1 MALISMLTTLYT
13 DPSLPEG
20 AELAA
25 RIEEHELDLEQ
36 LLTLSLDDVKEL
48 GFANGLGV
56 QGDRL
61 NWLKLP
67 DPTVVKQEAPIK
79 GLLVW
84 DELLITGNDKGELKL
99 FNS

>member
-1 MALISMLTTLYT
+1 MALVSLLNTLYT

-48 GFANGLGV
+48 GFAKLGPRKRALASLQQV
-56 QGDRL
+56 LARCLSAGFRGAAA
-61 NWLKLP
+61 
-67 DPTVVKQEAPIK
+67 TC
-79 GLLVW
+79 
-84 DELLITGNDKGELKL
+84 
-99 FNS
+99 

>member
-1 MALISMLTTLYT
+1 MALVSLLNTLYT

-48 GFANGLGV
+48 GFALS
-56 QGDRL
+56 
-61 NWLKLP
+61 
-67 DPTVVKQEAPIK
+67 
-79 GLLVW
+79 
-84 DELLITGNDKGELKL
+84 LIHI
-99 FNS
+99 